1 MDIVIILVIAVIVLV
16 RENAKINKYP
26 AIKDW
31 QKYTI
36 DQLELPRDK
45 LIKNHKEGQYS

>member
-16 RENAKINKYP
+16 RENTKTNKYP

-36 DQLELPRDK
+36 D
-45 LIKNHKEGQYS
+45 